1 MTAEARDSN
10 MESACRNARWP
21 TNVTIL
27 YPENDAAFTN
37 ATVRWN
43 AYSGPSYCAA
53 VSPTTADQVASI
65 VKAANAANVPFL
77 ATGGRHNF
85 GTTLKNL
92 QNGLAIDLSLMN
104 SVTVDAENGIAVIG
118 GGAKIQT
125 VLDAV
130 SKAGFMIPSGTCG
143 CAGYIGAGIGAG
155 VGYLQGTLGLVID
168 SLVSVNL
175 VIASGDCV
183 EASETSNPDLFWAI
197 RGAGANFG
205 IITAVFKLTK
215 KVNNGEVYY
224 ADLIYSPDQK
234 SAYFDLMESLNGNYP
249 SQLGFSTTI
258 YWNAQTNQTNIL
270 ATVFWAGTEAE
281 AVKGLKP
288 FFDINPV
295 VAANKTLPADEI
307 PKTVLLGIIQASCNT
322 TNGIYGIHTVNVR
335 QYSACTYS
343 SVFDKFDAYLK
354 QYPESQSSVLI
365 FETFSTK
372 SSLAVPDGETAYPWR
387 DATGNIMLQ
396 FRWAGV
402 NNQFANT
409 ANEVAKELRTDL
421 AATSGYP
428 GLSAYVSYA
437 FGDETLEEMY
447 GQDKLPR
454 LLKLKEQ
461 WDPDNRFAPIRPDSM
476 ANGSSTRQT
485 RRNHVPSP
493 TAYAQVMR
501 MVIVG
506 ARLKVA
512 YAGVFWQGN
521 SRRASILFRS
531 VVDRGPV
538 KLFSDDKRL
547 CNDRLLRVL
556 VASYHCLYAMT

>member
-27 YPENDAAFTN
+27 YAENDAAFTN

-43 AYSGPSYCAA
+43 AYGGPSYCAA

-65 VKAANAANVPFL
+65 VKAVNAANVPFL

-104 SVTVDAENGIAVIG
+104 LVTVDAENSTAVIG

-175 VIASGDCV
+175 VTASRDCV
-183 EASETSNPDLFWAI
+183 EASENSNPDLFWAI

-205 IITAVFKLTK
+205 IITSAVFKLTK

-258 YWNAQTNQTNIL
+258 YWNAPTNQTNIL
-270 ATVFWAGTEAE
+270 ATVIWAGTEAE
-281 AVKGLKP
+281 A
-288 FFDINPV
+288 
-295 VAANKTLPADEI
+295 TLPAIEI

-372 SSLAVPDGETAYPWR
+372 SSLAVPDSETAYPWR

-402 NNQFANT
+402 DNQFANT
-409 ANEVAKELRTDL
+409 ANEVAKELRADL

-461 WDPDNRFAPIRPDSM
+461 WDPDNRFA
-476 ANGSSTRQT
+476 
-485 RRNHVPSP
+485 
-493 TAYAQVMR
+493 
-501 MVIVG
+501 
-506 ARLKVA
+506 
-512 YAGVFWQGN
+512 
-521 SRRASILFRS
+521 
-531 VVDRGPV
+531 
-538 KLFSDDKRL
+538 
-547 CNDRLLRVL
+547 
-556 VASYHCLYAMT
+556 